1 MSEAEIDALV
11 ARLVP
16 EFEITK
22 QAALAARQE
31 YVDHCTGSCVN
42 RARAFAAHRRWQ
54 HLEAVCQAI
63 LRKIDELAECNA
75 A

>member
-1 MSEAEIDALV
+1 MAEMDIDAIV

-22 QAALAARQE
+22 VAAIMARDDYLAQLS
-31 YVDHCTGSCVN
+31 GPCVN
-42 RARAFAAHRRWQ
+42 CGMAFEAHRRW
-54 HLEAVCQAI
+54 HRLEAACHAI
-63 LRKIDELAECNA
+63 LRHIDELAECNA